1 MKGRFVALTKDE
13 EKRLFAYEFQG
24 PLADFSSRIK
34 LGYAM
39 YLFGRETREDMEI
52 IRRVR
57 NLFAHQSAV
66 MTFKLPEIEETCQH
80 LSIVRDRTIVDAR
93 GRYCAACIAIAN
105 RIQSGVIRRTT
116 KWDPSWATPKPPHDL
131 P

>member
-80 LSIVRDRTIVDAR
+80 LSSSVT
-93 GRYCAACIAIAN
+93 GLL
-105 RIQSGVIRRTT
+105 SMHEG
-116 KWDPSWATPKPPHDL
+116 ATAL
-131 P
+131 RASQ

>member
-1 MKGRFVALTKDE
+1 
-13 EKRLFAYEFQG
+13 
-24 PLADFSSRIK
+24 
-34 LGYAM
+34 
-39 YLFGRETREDMEI
+39 LFGRETREDMEI

-80 LSIVRDRTIVDAR
+80 LSIVRDRTIADAR

-116 KWDPSWATPKPPHDL
+116 KWDPSWAHVFTAEVHKAVVDYPGLRVPPHACWAGAGWL
-131 P
+131 